1 MAFMNTIRWLISSA
15 RPSQWVKNVFIFIPV
30 IFAQELFE
38 IHSLFI
44 SAQAFLIFCMMS
56 SAVYFMN
63 DLTDLENDRTHPEKK
78 SRPLA
83 AGLLSPIAAKLAM
96 AVLGI
101 LSILWAIQVNI
112 AFFLIVLLY
121 FIVQLLYN
129 FRLKDIVILD
139 IFCVSSGFFLRV
151 LAGGAAIQVEI
162 SHWLIICSILLSSF
176 LAIAKR
182 RHELILLGTDKAHYH
197 RKVLSE
203 YTITLLDQM
212 TGVITASTL
221 LSYMLYCISPDTIQK
236 FKTDHLIYTFP
247 FVLYG
252 IFRYLYLIYVQKK
265 GGSPERIV
273 ISDGPLLL
281 SIGLWGVTCIL
292 VIYGVI

>member
-1 MAFMNTIRWLISSA
+1 MNTIRLLIITA
-15 RPSQWVKNVFIFIPV
+15 RPAQWIKNFFIFIPL
-30 IFAQELFE
+30 IFSQELFE
-38 IHSLFI
+38 FHSLFI
-44 SAQAFLIFCMMS
+44 NVQAFIVFSMMT
-56 SAVYFMN
+56 SAVYFLN
-63 DLTDLENDRTHPEKK
+63 DLMDIEADRSHPEKK
-78 SRPLA
+78 FRPLA
-83 AGLLSPIAAKLAM
+83 AGLISPV
-96 AVLGI
+96 AVKVTSVA
-101 LSILWAIQVNI
+101 LSILSLLWAAQINI
-112 AFFLIVLLY
+112 EFLLIILTYV
-121 FIVQLLYN
+121 IIQLLYN

-151 LAGGAAIQVEI
+151 IAGGAAIHVEI

-182 RHELILLGTDKAHYH
+182 RHELMLLGVEKAHHH

-203 YTITLLDQM
+203 YNVALLDQM

-221 LSYMLYCISPDTIQK
+221 LSYMLYCISAETIQK
-236 FKTDHLIYTFP
+236 FQTEHLIYTFP

-265 GGSPERIV
+265 GGSPEKII
-273 ISDGPLLL
+273 ISDWPLLI
-281 SIGLWGVTCIL
+281 SVGLWGLTCIL